1 MNAIEYMQQELQTL
15 KEHSNLRRL
24 PQLTHE
30 GRTVIA
36 DGRHMLNLSS
46 NDYLGLAAD
55 RQLKEEFLQTLT
67 PDTFLPTSSSS
78 RLLTGNFGIYE
89 ELETELAT
97 LFGTETALV
106 LNSGYHANMGILP
119 AVSDAQ
125 TLILADKLVHASI
138 IDGIRLSTARCI
150 RFRHNDLVQLERLLE
165 QHHATFRQLII
176 VTESIFS
183 MDGDQADLTALV
195 RLKKRYSNVLLYV
208 DEAHAFGVRG
218 LRGLGCA
225 EETGCIRD
233 IDFLVGTFGKAAA
246 SAGAYIACC
255 RTIREYLVNRMRT
268 FRQLIIV
275 TESIFSMDGDQADL
289 TALVRLKKRYSNVL
303 LYVDEAH
310 AFGVRGLRGLGCAEE
325 TGCIRDIDFLV
336 GTFGKAAASA
346 GAYIACCRTIR
357 EYLVNRM
364 RTLIFTTALPPTS
377 IAWTLFIVRKLAGMQ
392 DRREHL
398 ARISRTL
405 REALQAKGYGCP
417 SASHIVPLIIGPSAD
432 TVLCAEL
439 LQRHGFYA
447 LPVRPPTV
455 PERTSRIRF
464 SLTADIREDEIG
476 ELIPLIPL
484 KEERNTNAIR
494 F

>member
-55 RQLKEEFLQTLT
+55 RQLKEEFLQALT

-225 EETGCIRD
+225 EETGC
-233 IDFLVGTFGKAAA
+233 
-246 SAGAYIACC
+246 
-255 RTIREYLVNRMRT
+255 
-268 FRQLIIV
+268 
-275 TESIFSMDGDQADL
+275 
-289 TALVRLKKRYSNVL
+289 
-303 LYVDEAH
+303 
-310 AFGVRGLRGLGCAEE
+310 
-325 TGCIRDIDFLV
+325 
-336 GTFGKAAASA
+336 
-346 GAYIACCRTIR
+346 
-357 EYLVNRM
+357 
-364 RTLIFTTALPPTS
+364 TTALPPTS